1 MNVHLG
7 YKYGDMSKVST
18 GDVTYRVTETR
29 DMSPVTIV
37 NEALRCVIITSRQ
50 LLTPWKLL
58 IADDVVQSVHYVYCS
73 N

>member
-1 MNVHLG
+1 MYDFLFVVNRDHRSKNMNVHLG

-50 LLTPWKLL
+50 LLTP
-58 IADDVVQSVHYVYCS
+58 
-73 N
+73 